1 MSAIR
6 HVPCGMHRVCSAVR
20 TRAPSAATACPECCY
35 SCSCSTAIYNRASVC
50 VRTWIMI
57 GASFL
62 RAASRHALI
71 DEDEMQL
78 TAGIAKPSACC
89 WWQHALGWQNNV
101 D

>member
-1 MSAIR
+1 MPYDMCHAA
-6 HVPCGMHRVCSAVR
+6 CTACAVQCD
-20 TRAPSAATACPECCY
+20 ACPEYCY
-35 SCSCSTAIYNRASVC
+35 SCSCSTAITVQVC
-50 VRTWIMI
+50 VCTWIMI

-89 WWQHALGWQNNV
+89 CGNTRSGGKTRHV
-101 D
+101 V